1 MREVLGHFLKL
12 KSSGEGV
19 PDASSQSR
27 RDAPRRRSVADRA
40 GALACVCRCPFTRNS
55 LWRIII
61 HCQYVTVTKLVRLTA
76 QQVGSGV

>member
-19 PDASSQSR
+19 PDGASQSR

-40 GALACVCRCPFTRNS
+40 GALACVLSCVAY
-55 LWRIII
+55 LLEIAWG
-61 HCQYVTVTKLVRLTA
+61 Q
-76 QQVGSGV
+76 

>member
-40 GALACVCRCPFTRNS
+40 GVTLIFSRISARIGQLSRCPGLLSPFPGS
-55 LWRIII
+55 DSGPCLQAW
-61 HCQYVTVTKLVRLTA
+61 TA
-76 QQVGSGV
+76 LL